1 MKFKPGDFV
10 RFVDER
16 REGCIT
22 KIINDQLVTVT
33 DSDDFEIPVPINN
46 ITHVHGHINEKTI
59 KVNIDIPLEETVTKG
74 IYLALIPDQQ
84 KKDSI
89 GFYLINTTTYQ
100 LLCNV
105 NSEKDNKQ
113 QGEHAGIINPRSF
126 TEIYFNFLSDLENWP
141 ELTFQFLFHTKYYPQ
156 PAEPL
161 TVKKR
166 FRAKDFSNTKKSA
179 PLMNQHA
186 WLMQLDEP
194 MSLIDPVKLKESFF
208 KPAEERRTLSS
219 PHQEVDLHI
228 EKLSDNYPFLSRT
241 EMLEVQLKHFYNN
254 LDNAIVHK
262 QNSIIFIHGVGNG
275 TLKNEI
281 HKFAGKHPQ
290 VKTFMDARK
299 EKFGYG
305 ATEIFFK

>member
-10 RFVDER
+10 RFVEER
-16 REGCIT
+16 REGYVT

-33 DSDDFEIPVPINN
+33 DTDDFEIPVPASK
-46 ITHVHGHINEKTI
+46 ITHVHGHINENSL
-59 KVNIDIPLEETVTKG
+59 KVNIDIPVEEIVTTG

-89 GFYLINTTTYQ
+89 VFHLINITTCQ
-100 LLCNV
+100 VLCNV
-105 NSEKDNKQ
+105 YSEKGNRQ
-113 QGEHAGIINPRSF
+113 QGEYAGIINPRSF
-126 TEIYFNFLSDLENWP
+126 VEIYSNFLSGLQNWP
-141 ELTFQFLFHTKYYPQ
+141 ELTFQFLFHTRNYPE
-156 PAEPL
+156 PLEPL
-161 TVKKR
+161 TVKRK

-194 MSLIDPVKLKESFF
+194 MPLIDPVKLKESFF
-208 KPAEERRTLSS
+208 KPAEERRAPSS
-219 PHQEVDLHI
+219 PHREVDLHI
-228 EKLSDNYPFLSRT
+228 EKLDDNYAFLSRA
-241 EMLEVQLKHFYNN
+241 EILEIQLKHFHNS